1 MTMTVDQIQAACVQ
15 VNAMGVGQVSWRR
28 VGKSS
33 GSGRERTAG
42 QFDGR
47 AITKAQVSGNFLM
60 FFLTQDAAGWD
71 ATGKPK
77 PTMRRIRLDT
87 VRGLR
92 AGT

>member
-1 MTMTVDQIQAACVQ
+1 MTMTIDQIQAACVQ
-15 VNAMGVGQVSWRR
+15 VNAAGLGRVSWQR
-28 VGKSS
+28 VGTSS

-77 PTMRRIRLDT
+77 ATMRRIRLDT

-92 AGT
+92 PGV

>member
-1 MTMTVDQIQAACVQ
+1 MTIDKVIQACAE
-15 VNAMGVGQVSWRR
+15 VNAAGIGRVAWQR
-28 VGKSS
+28 VGTSS

-47 AITKAQVSGNFLM
+47 PITKAQVSGNFLM
-60 FFLTQDAAGWD
+60 FFLTQEAAGWD

-77 PTMRRIRLDT
+77 GTMRRIRLDT

-92 AGT
+92 GGT